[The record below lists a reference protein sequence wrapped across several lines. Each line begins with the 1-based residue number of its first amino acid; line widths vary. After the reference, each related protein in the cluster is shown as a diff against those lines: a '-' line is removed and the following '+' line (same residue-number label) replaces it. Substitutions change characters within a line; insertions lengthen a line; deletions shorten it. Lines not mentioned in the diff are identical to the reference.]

1 MSIRQKFVQ
10 NRRYKL
16 IMFVF
21 IIVFLYLYGSS
32 LEWWS
37 ILHHRCK
44 TPESE
49 MEAMISLTKWYLF
62 GIWLQY
68 NHLDKS
74 IRLDL
79 HRAPHWHIQAYKRPS
94 RNVFRHILCGI
105 YTWPTLL
112 VDDGGH
118 KCGCGTHKYR
128 HSHTSTPPPQL
139 CSCSKKWSLKRNHT
153 KNLLTCG
160 NTTRVS
166 IRVTQG
172 RELCPPQMKA
182 IIMQCTCLMH

>member
-1 MSIRQKFVQ
+1 MYYV
-10 NRRYKL
+10 YCV
-16 IMFVF
+16 MY
-21 IIVFLYLYGSS
+21 IIVIFQIKINVL
-32 LEWWS
+32 S
-37 ILHHRCK
+37 ILVRICNFSNIAYVFFHSLKREMFWLGRDDCK
-44 TPESE
+44 KNDLVNYLQYC
-49 MEAMISLTKWYLF
+49 AVIKWYLF

-118 KCGCGTHKYR
+118 KCGCGTHNYR

-153 KNLLTCG
+153 
-160 NTTRVS
+160 
-166 IRVTQG
+166 
-172 RELCPPQMKA
+172 
-182 IIMQCTCLMH
+182 